1 MEIFE
6 KLYFLW
12 FFIFSSDEDSAMENE
27 AIKGEKAQEGT
38 DTRPVRFPVRS
49 DVTFR
54 DDQHDFYWL
63 LDALRIS
70 KRRKGARFRLVDSGV
85 FDVNQ
90 LEDLVSAGADLYT
103 SDLERKSS
111 AELAILL
118 KAARKSGVIVAF
130 FILGDLPE
138 EGEPESLSISSLSL
152 LGKDGLIIH
161 VSNRG
166 KERKISDLTLMAV
179 QCRLGSGRLVYYH
192 HGPLTRELIALAKEG
207 VWIHIANQSLRTE
220 EDSLLFRDILSSAQS
235 AGANGVLHVEKDMVP
250 ENLGDALKGG
260 TFVLL
265 KTLPKDYKSPLR
277 PLEDKARKRKLDFR
291 AFYLSPSFL
300 P

>member
-1 MEIFE
+1 
-6 KLYFLW
+6 
-12 FFIFSSDEDSAMENE
+12 MENE

-49 DVTFR
+49 DLTFR
-54 DDQHDFYWL
+54 DDQHDFYWM
-63 LDALRIS
+63 LDTLRIS

-90 LEDLVSAGADLYT
+90 LEALVSAGADLYT

-111 AELAILL
+111 VELAILL
-118 KAARKSGVIVAF
+118 KAARKGGTIVAF
-130 FILGDLPE
+130 FIQGDLPE
-138 EGEPESLSISSLSL
+138 EGEPESLNISSLSL

-179 QCRLGSGRLVYYH
+179 QCRLGSGRFVYYH
-192 HGPLTRELIALAKEG
+192 HGPLSQELIALGKDG
-207 VWIHIANQSLRTE
+207 VWIHVSDKSLPSE
-220 EDSLLFRDILSSAQS
+220 QDSLLFLDIVSSSQK
-235 AGANGVLHVEKDMVP
+235 AGANGVLHVEKEMAP
-250 ENLGDALKGG
+250 EALGDAVKAGA
-260 TFVLL
+260 FVLF
-265 KTLPKDYKSPLR
+265 KTLPHDFKSPLR
-277 PLEDKARKRKLDFR
+277 PVEDEAGKKKLDFR